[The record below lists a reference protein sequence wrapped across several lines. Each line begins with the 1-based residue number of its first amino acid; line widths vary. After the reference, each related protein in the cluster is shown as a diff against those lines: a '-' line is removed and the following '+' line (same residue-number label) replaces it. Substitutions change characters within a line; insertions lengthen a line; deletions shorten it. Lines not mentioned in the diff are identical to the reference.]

1 VKVDTFFRQFLEFAD
16 QNFFNAFCH
25 YHSYTIMRTDL
36 VIIGGG
42 LAGSEA
48 AWQAANSGARVTLY
62 EMRPKEETAA
72 HKTEHLAEIVCSNS
86 LGSNDPL
93 SAPGMLKE
101 EMRQLQ
107 SLIIRIADEV
117 RIPAGTALAVDR
129 EQFACRVTRALT
141 EHPNIKILREEIH
154 EIPEDAL
161 CIIATGP
168 LTSPKLSEAIIQ
180 FTQSKNLFFFDAI
193 SPIVDA
199 DSLNT
204 ERTFLASRY
213 DKGTADYVNCPMD
226 EESYNAFY
234 NALIEAD
241 RVQPKS
247 FESVPYFEG
256 CLPIEVMADRGRQT
270 LLFGPLKP
278 VGLIDPKTGQR
289 PYAVLQLRPENAHGS
304 CYNLVGF
311 QTKLTYPEQRRIFR
325 MIPGLEQAEFLR
337 CGSIHR
343 NTYINAPILLQD
355 TLQVKKHPHLFFAGQ
370 LVGVEGYVEAA
381 ASGGIA
387 GINAARILAGRS
399 PVTPPASTAHGA
411 LLQYITTCEPKYF
424 QPINSNFGLYPP
436 LDTPVRDKQKKRQ
449 LIQERATTHF
459 NAWMT
464 QSELS

>member
-1 VKVDTFFRQFLEFAD
+1 
-16 QNFFNAFCH
+16 
-25 YHSYTIMRTDL
+25 MRTDI

-48 AWQAANSGARVTLY
+48 AWQAANSGARVTMY

-72 HKTEHLAEIVCSNS
+72 HKTDHLAEIVCSNS
-86 LGSNDPL
+86 LGSDDPL

-101 EMRQLQ
+101 EMRRLN

-129 EQFACRVTRALT
+129 EQFARKVTEALT
-141 EHPNIKILREEIH
+141 EHPNIKILREEIQ

-180 FTQSKNLFFFDAI
+180 LTQSKNLFFFDAI

-204 ERTFLASRY
+204 DRTFRASRY
-213 DKGTADYVNCPMD
+213 EKGTADYVNCPMD
-226 EESYNAFY
+226 EMTYNSFY
-234 NALIEAD
+234 DALIQAD

-247 FESVPYFEG
+247 FENVPYFEG

-289 PYAVLQLRPENAHGS
+289 PYAVLQLRPENLHGS

-311 QTKLTYPEQRRIFR
+311 QTKLTYPEQRRVFR
-325 MIPGLEQAEFLR
+325 MIPGLENAEFLR

-343 NTYINAPILLQD
+343 NTFINAPILLQG
-355 TLQVKKHPHLFFAGQ
+355 TLQLKKQPRIFFAGQ

-381 ASGGIA
+381 ASGGLA
-387 GINAARILAGRS
+387 GINAARILAGLY
-399 PVTPPASTAHGA
+399 PVTPPPSTAHGA
-411 LLQYITTCEPKYF
+411 LLHYITTCEPKYF

-436 LDTPVRDKQKKRQ
+436 LGMPVRDKQKKRQ

-464 QSELS
+464 QSGLS

>member
-1 VKVDTFFRQFLEFAD
+1 
-16 QNFFNAFCH
+16 
-25 YHSYTIMRTDL
+25 MRTDL

-48 AWQAANSGARVTLY
+48 AWQAANSGARVTMY

-72 HKTEHLAEIVCSNS
+72 HKTDHLAEIVCSNS
-86 LGSNDPL
+86 LGSDDPL

-101 EMRQLQ
+101 EMRRLN

-129 EQFACRVTRALT
+129 DQFSRKVTQALT
-141 EHPNIKILREEIH
+141 EHPNVKILREEIQ
-154 EIPEDAL
+154 EIPEDVL

-168 LTSPKLSEAIIQ
+168 LTSPRLSEAIIQ
-180 FTQSKNLFFFDAI
+180 LTQSKNLFFFDAI

-204 ERTFLASRY
+204 DRTFRASRY
-213 DKGTADYVNCPMD
+213 EKGTADYVNCPMD
-226 EESYNAFY
+226 EMTYNSFY
-234 NALIEAD
+234 EALIQAD

-247 FESVPYFEG
+247 FENVPYFEG

-278 VGLIDPKTGQR
+278 VGLTDPTTGQR
-289 PYAVLQLRPENAHGS
+289 PYAVLQLRPENLHGS

-325 MIPGLEQAEFLR
+325 MIPGLEHAEFLR

-343 NTYINAPILLQD
+343 NTFINAPILLQN
-355 TLQVKKHPHLFFAGQ
+355 TLQLQKLPRILFAGQ

-381 ASGGIA
+381 ASGGLA
-387 GINAARILAGRS
+387 GINAARLLAGRD
-399 PVTPPASTAHGA
+399 PVTPPPTTAHGA
-411 LLQYITTCEPKYF
+411 LLHYITSCEPKYF

-436 LDTPVRDKQKKRQ
+436 LDMPVRDKQKKRQ

-464 QSELS
+464 QSGLS

>member
-1 VKVDTFFRQFLEFAD
+1 
-16 QNFFNAFCH
+16 
-25 YHSYTIMRTDL
+25 MRTDL

-48 AWQAANSGARVTLY
+48 AWQAANSGARVTMY

-72 HKTEHLAEIVCSNS
+72 HKTDYLAEIVCSNS

-101 EMRQLQ
+101 EMRQLN
-107 SLIIRIADEV
+107 SLIIRIADKV
-117 RIPAGTALAVDR
+117 RIPAGAALAVDR
-129 EQFACRVTRALT
+129 DHFARQVTQVLA
-141 EHPNIKILREEIH
+141 EHPNVKILREEIQ
-154 EIPEDAL
+154 EIPDDAL

-204 ERTFLASRY
+204 DRTFLASRY
-213 DKGTADYVNCPMD
+213 EKGTADYVNCPMD
-226 EESYNAFY
+226 EETYNAFY
-234 NALIEAD
+234 DALIQAD
-241 RVQPKS
+241 RVQSKS
-247 FESVPYFEG
+247 FENVPYFEG

-289 PYAVLQLRPENAHGS
+289 PYAVLQLRPENIHGS

-325 MIPGLEQAEFLR
+325 MIPGLEHAEFLR

-343 NTYINAPILLQD
+343 NTFINAPILLQD
-355 TLQVKKHPHLFFAGQ
+355 TLQLKKQPRIFFAGQ

-381 ASGGIA
+381 ASGGLA
-387 GINAARILAGRS
+387 GLNAARILSGLS
-399 PVTPPASTAHGA
+399 PVTPPPSTAHGA
-411 LLQYITTCEPKYF
+411 LLHYITTCEPKYF

-436 LDTPVRDKQKKRQ
+436 LDVPVRDKQKKRQ

-459 NAWMT
+459 KAWMT
-464 QSELS
+464 QFGLS

>member
-1 VKVDTFFRQFLEFAD
+1 
-16 QNFFNAFCH
+16 
-25 YHSYTIMRTDL
+25 MRKDL

-72 HKTEHLAEIVCSNS
+72 HKTDHLAEIVCSNS

-101 EMRQLQ
+101 EMRQLN

-129 EQFACRVTRALT
+129 DQFASKVTQALA

-204 ERTFLASRY
+204 DRTFLASRY
-213 DKGTADYVNCPMD
+213 EKGTADYVNCPMD
-226 EESYNAFY
+226 EETYNAFY

-247 FESVPYFEG
+247 FENVPYFEG

-289 PYAVLQLRPENAHGS
+289 PYAVLQLRPENAYGS

-343 NTYINAPILLQD
+343 NTYINAPILLQN
-355 TLQVKKHPHLFFAGQ
+355 TLQVKKQPRIFFAGQ

-387 GINAARILAGRS
+387 GINAARILSGRS
-399 PVTPPASTAHGA
+399 PVTPPPSTAHGA
-411 LLQYITTCEPKYF
+411 LLHYITTCEPKHF

-436 LDTPVRDKQKKRQ
+436 LDTPVRDKQKK
-449 LIQERATTHF
+449 
-459 NAWMT
+459 
-464 QSELS
+464 

>member
-1 VKVDTFFRQFLEFAD
+1 
-16 QNFFNAFCH
+16 
-25 YHSYTIMRTDL
+25 MRTDL

-48 AWQAANSGARVTLY
+48 AWQAANSGARVTMY

-72 HKTEHLAEIVCSNS
+72 HKTDHLAEIVCSNS
-86 LGSNDPL
+86 LGSDDPL

-101 EMRQLQ
+101 EMRRLN

-129 EQFACRVTRALT
+129 DQFSRKVTQALT
-141 EHPNIKILREEIH
+141 EHPNVKILREEIQ
-154 EIPEDAL
+154 EIPEDVL

-168 LTSPKLSEAIIQ
+168 LTSPRLSEAIIQ
-180 FTQSKNLFFFDAI
+180 LTQSKNLFFFDAI

-204 ERTFLASRY
+204 DRTFRASRY
-213 DKGTADYVNCPMD
+213 EKGTADYVNCPMD
-226 EESYNAFY
+226 EMTYNSFY
-234 NALIEAD
+234 EALIQAD

-247 FESVPYFEG
+247 FENVPYFEG

-278 VGLIDPKTGQR
+278 VGLTDPTTGQR
-289 PYAVLQLRPENAHGS
+289 PYAVLQLRPENLHGT

-325 MIPGLEQAEFLR
+325 MIPGLEHAEFLR

-343 NTYINAPILLQD
+343 NTFINAPILLQN
-355 TLQVKKHPHLFFAGQ
+355 TLQLQKQPRILFAGQ

-381 ASGGIA
+381 ASGGLA
-387 GINAARILAGRS
+387 GINAARLLAGRD
-399 PVTPPASTAHGA
+399 PVTPPPTTAHGA
-411 LLQYITTCEPKYF
+411 LLHYITSCEPKYF

-436 LDTPVRDKQKKRQ
+436 LDMPVRDKQKKRQ

-464 QSELS
+464 QSGLS

>member
-1 VKVDTFFRQFLEFAD
+1 
-16 QNFFNAFCH
+16 
-25 YHSYTIMRTDL
+25 MRTDL

-48 AWQAANSGARVTLY
+48 AWQAANSGARVTMY

-72 HKTEHLAEIVCSNS
+72 HKTDYLAEIVCSNS

-101 EMRQLQ
+101 EMRQLN
-107 SLIIRIADEV
+107 SLIIRIADKV
-117 RIPAGTALAVDR
+117 RIPAGAALAVDR
-129 EQFACRVTRALT
+129 DHFARQVTQALA
-141 EHPNIKILREEIH
+141 EHPNVKILREEIQ
-154 EIPEDAL
+154 EIPDDAL

-204 ERTFLASRY
+204 DRTFLASRY
-213 DKGTADYVNCPMD
+213 EKGTADYVNCPMD
-226 EESYNAFY
+226 EETYNAFY
-234 NALIEAD
+234 DALIQAD
-241 RVQPKS
+241 RVQSKS
-247 FESVPYFEG
+247 FENVPYFEG

-289 PYAVLQLRPENAHGS
+289 PYAVLQLRPENIHGS

-325 MIPGLEQAEFLR
+325 MIPGLEHAEFLR

-343 NTYINAPILLQD
+343 NTFINAPILLQD
-355 TLQVKKHPHLFFAGQ
+355 TLQLKKQPRIFFAGQ

-381 ASGGIA
+381 ASGGLA
-387 GINAARILAGRS
+387 GLNAARILSGLS
-399 PVTPPASTAHGA
+399 PVTPPPSTAHGA
-411 LLQYITTCEPKYF
+411 LLHYITTCEPKYF

-436 LDTPVRDKQKKRQ
+436 LDVPVRDKQKKRQ

-459 NAWMT
+459 KAWMT
-464 QSELS
+464 QSGLS

>member
-1 VKVDTFFRQFLEFAD
+1 MFSDFFP
-16 QNFFNAFCH
+16 H
-25 YHSYTIMRTDL
+25 HPHTIMRTDL

-48 AWQAANSGARVTLY
+48 AWQAANSGARVTMY

-72 HKTEHLAEIVCSNS
+72 HKTDYLAEIVCSNS

-101 EMRQLQ
+101 EMRQLN
-107 SLIIRIADEV
+107 SLIIRIADKV
-117 RIPAGTALAVDR
+117 RIPAGAALAVDR
-129 EQFACRVTRALT
+129 DHFARQVTQALA
-141 EHPNIKILREEIH
+141 EHPNVKILREEIQ
-154 EIPEDAL
+154 EIPDDAL

-204 ERTFLASRY
+204 DRTFLASRY
-213 DKGTADYVNCPMD
+213 EKGTADYVNCPMD
-226 EESYNAFY
+226 EETYNAFY
-234 NALIEAD
+234 DALIQAD
-241 RVQPKS
+241 RVQSKS
-247 FESVPYFEG
+247 FENVPYFEG

-289 PYAVLQLRPENAHGS
+289 PYAVLQLRPENIHGS

-325 MIPGLEQAEFLR
+325 MIPGLEHAEFLR

-343 NTYINAPILLQD
+343 NTFINAPILLQD
-355 TLQVKKHPHLFFAGQ
+355 TLQLKKQPRIFFAGQ

-381 ASGGIA
+381 ASGGLA
-387 GINAARILAGRS
+387 GINAARILSGLY
-399 PVTPPASTAHGA
+399 PVTPPPSTAHGA
-411 LLQYITTCEPKYF
+411 LLHYITTCEPKYF

-436 LDTPVRDKQKKRQ
+436 LDVPVRDKQKKRQ

-459 NAWMT
+459 KAWMT
-464 QSELS
+464 QSGLS

>member
-1 VKVDTFFRQFLEFAD
+1 
-16 QNFFNAFCH
+16 
-25 YHSYTIMRTDL
+25 MRTDL
-36 VIIGGG
+36 IIIGGG

-48 AWQAANSGARVTLY
+48 AWQAANTGARVTLY

-72 HKTEHLAEIVCSNS
+72 HKTDHLAEIVCSNS

-101 EMRQLQ
+101 EMRKLN
-107 SLIIRIADEV
+107 SLIIRVADHV

-129 EQFACRVTRALT
+129 NQFAQQVTQALI
-141 EHPNIKILREEIH
+141 EHPNIRILREEIQ
-154 EIPEDAL
+154 EIPNDAL

-204 ERTFLASRY
+204 DKTFRASRY
-213 DKGTADYVNCPMD
+213 EKGTADYVNCPID
-226 EESYNAFY
+226 EETYDAFY
-234 NALIEAD
+234 QALIQAD
-241 RVQPKS
+241 RVQPKA
-247 FESVPYFEG
+247 FENVPYFEG

-289 PYAVLQLRPENAHGS
+289 PYAVLQLRPENLHGT

-311 QTKLTYPEQRRIFR
+311 QTKLTYPEQRRVFR
-325 MIPGLEQAEFLR
+325 MIPGLENAEFLR

-343 NTYINAPILLQD
+343 NTFINAPILLHN
-355 TLQVKKHPHLFFAGQ
+355 TLQLKQHARIFFAGQ

-381 ASGGIA
+381 ASGGLA
-387 GINAARILAGRS
+387 GINAARLLSGKNSVI
-399 PVTPPASTAHGA
+399 PPPSTAHGA
-411 LLQYITTCEPKYF
+411 LLHYITTCEPKYF

-436 LDTPVRDKQKKRQ
+436 LDIPVRDKQKKRQ
-449 LIQERATTHF
+449 LIQERANTHF
-459 NAWMT
+459 QAWMT
-464 QSELS
+464 QSGLS

>member
-1 VKVDTFFRQFLEFAD
+1 
-16 QNFFNAFCH
+16 
-25 YHSYTIMRTDL
+25 MRTDL

-48 AWQAANSGARVTLY
+48 AWQAANSGARVTMY

-72 HKTEHLAEIVCSNS
+72 HKTDHLAEIVCSNS

-101 EMRQLQ
+101 EMRQLN

-129 EQFACRVTRALT
+129 DQFARKITQVLT
-141 EHPNIKILREEIH
+141 EHPNVKILREEIQD
-154 EIPEDAL
+154 IPDDAL

-180 FTQSKNLFFFDAI
+180 LTQSKNLFFFDAI

-204 ERTFLASRY
+204 DRTFRASRY
-213 DKGTADYVNCPMD
+213 EKGTADYVNCPMD
-226 EESYNAFY
+226 ENTYNSFY
-234 NALIEAD
+234 DALLQAD

-247 FESVPYFEG
+247 FENVPYFEG
-256 CLPIEVMADRGRQT
+256 CLPIEVMAERGRQT

-289 PYAVLQLRPENAHGS
+289 PYAVLQLRPENMHGS

-343 NTYINAPILLQD
+343 NTFINAPILLQD
-355 TLQVKKHPHLFFAGQ
+355 TLQLTKQPRIFFAGQ

-381 ASGGIA
+381 ASGGLA
-387 GINAARILAGRS
+387 GINAARILSGLH
-399 PVTPPASTAHGA
+399 PVTPPPSTAHGA
-411 LLQYITTCEPKYF
+411 LLHYITTCEPKYF

-436 LDTPVRDKQKKRQ
+436 LDMPVRDKQKKRQ
-449 LIQERATTHF
+449 LIQERATSHF
-459 NAWMT
+459 KSWMT
-464 QSELS
+464 QSGLS